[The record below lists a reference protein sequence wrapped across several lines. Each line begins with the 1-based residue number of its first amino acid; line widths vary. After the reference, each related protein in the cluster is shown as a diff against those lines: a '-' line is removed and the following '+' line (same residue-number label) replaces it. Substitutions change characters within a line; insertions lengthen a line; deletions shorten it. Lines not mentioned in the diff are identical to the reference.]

1 MAQVLAVGP
10 YAGIDATALQ
20 DEFRA
25 LPLPDLRAISSLP
38 DIRRQQVR
46 AIAFLGHQGF
56 DGQIMDLVPNLT
68 AIASFGVG
76 FDAIDIAAA
85 TARGITVTNTPDV
98 LNDDVADLALAL
110 LIAESRRMNGAEGWL
125 RAGGWAGHDAYPLQ
139 RKMSGRKVG
148 VLGLGRIGREIADRL
163 AAFKCQVHYFSRRE
177 KPTPGWT
184 WHADPVAL
192 AAAVDDLVI
201 SVVGGAE
208 TAGLVSAQVIA
219 ALGPDGII
227 VNIARGSVIDENA
240 LIDALRNGRLRGA
253 GLDVF
258 QGEPQVDPRLI
269 ALENVTLLPHVGS
282 ATRETRAAMGDL
294 QRRNLRALLDGQP
307 ALTPVN

>member
-10 YAGIDATALQ
+10 YSAADAAAFAQ
-20 DEFRA
+20 DFAA
-25 LPLPDLRAISSLP
+25 LPLPGLDAIAGLP
-38 DIRRQQVR
+38 EGQRQQVR
-46 AIAFLGHQGF
+46 AIAFLGHDRF
-56 DGQIMDLVPNLT
+56 DGAAMDLTPNLR

-76 FDAIDIAAA
+76 FDAIDIDAA

-98 LNDDVADLALAL
+98 LNDDVADLAVAL
-110 LIAESRRMNGAEGWL
+110 LIAENRRMNGAENWL
-125 RAGGWAGHDAYPLQ
+125 RRGDWAGHGSFPLQ
-139 RKMSGRKVG
+139 RKMSGRRVG

-163 AAFKCQVHYFSRRE
+163 AAFKCEIHYFSRTE
-177 KPTPGWT
+177 KQTPGWT

-192 AAAVDDLVI
+192 ALAVDDMVI

-208 TAGLVSAQVIA
+208 TAGLVSAKVIES
-219 ALGPDGII
+219 LGPEGII
-227 VNIARGSVIDENA
+227 VNIARGSVIDEAA
-240 LIDALRNGRLRGA
+240 LIDALQNGRLRGA

-258 QGEPQVDPRLI
+258 HNEPDVDPRLI

-282 ATRETRAAMGDL
+282 ATHQTRAAMGQL
-294 QRRNLRALLDGQP
+294 QRQNLRALLDGKP